1 MGAVTRLLSIICSVT
16 DYDCIPDAAAEQ
28 QPFALLAA
36 GSNTAG
42 VANEFKHLSYILNC
56 YSDKRAVAHSDKLS
70 TFCSRS
76 ARRFLAP
83 ASTCFMVRL
92 A

>member
-36 GSNTAG
+36 GSNPAG
-42 VANEFKHLSYILNC
+42 VVKYFNHLCHL
-56 YSDKRAVAHSDKLS
+56 
-70 TFCSRS
+70 
-76 ARRFLAP
+76 
-83 ASTCFMVRL
+83 
-92 A
+92 